1 MARKRLVTLTA
12 LVTVVS
18 LLMTACG
25 GLTNPGGAAGGP
37 TADEKQVL
45 NMTFRAE
52 PPTLDSADSTDVT
65 SFNVLNNVME
75 GLYRLDQDNRP
86 QPAIASSVDISEDKT
101 TYTFHLRDA
110 KWSDGKPVTA
120 HDFEYAWKR
129 ALKPETKGEYAHILF
144 PIKNAEA
151 YNKGEASAEE
161 VGVEAVD
168 DKTLKVELNGP
179 IPYFLSM
186 TAFATYMP
194 QRKDI
199 VEKHG
204 KQYASDPDKMV
215 YNGPFN
221 LEEWKHEQRLTL
233 QKSDTYW
240 DRNSVR
246 LETVHLHIVKDNST
260 GVNLYNTE
268 KVDVAELN
276 SALAQAFRKVPEY
289 LPVTGSAV
297 QYIQFNT
304 DSEFFSNE
312 NIRKAVSYAIDR
324 EPLIK
329 ALSNGSKAAYGLV
342 PPTIMNSDNE
352 NFRKQVGD
360 GHQYNPAEAKRLFKK
375 GMKEL
380 GVSEPPSDLTLLS
393 YEDHRKEAA
402 VVIKEQL
409 KTNLGLDIKIDPQPF
424 EQKLDRESNGE
435 FEMTFAG
442 WMADYND
449 PMSYLD
455 MFLSD
460 NPFNRGDWSNK
471 DYDELIEKAK
481 KNSDYKKRAKQL
493 VEAEKILHDEVPIA
507 PLYYAGKVF
516 LQKKYVKDLV
526 RHPVG
531 AEISL
536 KWAYL
541 DGKEDQ

>member
-1 MARKRLVTLTA
+1 
-12 LVTVVS
+12 
-18 LLMTACG
+18 
-25 GLTNPGGAAGGP
+25 
-37 TADEKQVL
+37 
-45 NMTFRAE
+45 
-52 PPTLDSADSTDVT
+52 
-65 SFNVLNNVME
+65 
-75 GLYRLDQDNRP
+75 
-86 QPAIASSVDISEDKT
+86 
-101 TYTFHLRDA
+101 
-110 KWSDGKPVTA
+110 
-120 HDFEYAWKR
+120 
-129 ALKPETKGEYAHILF
+129 
-144 PIKNAEA
+144 
-151 YNKGEASAEE
+151 
-161 VGVEAVD
+161 
-168 DKTLKVELNGP
+168 GP

-329 ALSNGSKAAYGLV
+329 ALSNGSKAADGLV

-424 EQKLDRESNGE
+424 EQKLDRESIGE

-460 NPFNRGDWSNK
+460 NPSNRGDWSN
-471 DYDELIEKAK
+471 
-481 KNSDYKKRAKQL
+481 
-493 VEAEKILHDEVPIA
+493 
-507 PLYYAGKVF
+507 
-516 LQKKYVKDLV
+516 
-526 RHPVG
+526 
-531 AEISL
+531 
-536 KWAYL
+536 
-541 DGKEDQ
+541 